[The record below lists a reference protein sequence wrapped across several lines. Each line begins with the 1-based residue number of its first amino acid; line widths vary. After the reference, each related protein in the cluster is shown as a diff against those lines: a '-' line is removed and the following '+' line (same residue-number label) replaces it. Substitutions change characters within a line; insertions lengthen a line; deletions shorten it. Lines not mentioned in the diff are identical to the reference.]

1 MSGTNPF
8 RRRIAQQSSN
18 VPTQTPTPIGSV
30 QNAFGSDDRPEPR
43 IPHIDTDLPR
53 PAKTKTG
60 KTGKTVRIISPHSA
74 TSDGEDAIPHTFFSP
89 PPSLHSPPPS
99 DLLSPRSIQDES
111 PEDPFDAESD
121 GAGNNTEDEGTRQNT
136 LSNSGNLLS
145 SAGGVS
151 ALPVNPFQKTLA
163 ILDTESASGPTSPSS
178 EGRSVEVESKTT
190 RPHYDVDDFKRL
202 LLTGEKSVSGAN
214 AAVPPPVSFQ
224 SPAHVGDSSSNTD
237 ASSISRQSIFEPVS
251 GPLQES
257 PRTSHDSIPSDDERQ
272 RLVGSMTITSERIK
286 PFAPRHRHGK
296 LVKPNAPQTVSF
308 EDPTLSFS
316 DFTMSAMAPVDGS
329 VPGSPGNVDKP
340 LPPLPPPPS
349 IQPSTQSPTESTDDD
364 LRGSYSESEDAP
376 STTTAQKR
384 SPPSPPVPR
393 RHNQLRAKTF
403 AGSPERS
410 TPSQSPPTANS
421 KAPPPPPP
429 RRAGLARGNSSSSM
443 STGTSFKPMFDQ
455 SNATD
460 VSTRSA
466 KPRPPV
472 PHNRSPSVS
481 LAERPSQTQSI
492 PGSHSMAPPPPLPP
506 PRRRGS
512 SQSSYTPSRLSGYY
526 TERLRSDSGASS
538 TSHLAMTPLG
548 SIGAENKDVM
558 AGLSALQRD
567 VDELRGKLKD

>member
-1 MSGTNPF
+1 M
-8 RRRIAQQSSN
+8 
-18 VPTQTPTPIGSV
+18 
-30 QNAFGSDDRPEPR
+30 
-43 IPHIDTDLPR
+43 
-53 PAKTKTG
+53 
-60 KTGKTVRIISPHSA
+60 
-74 TSDGEDAIPHTFFSP
+74 
-89 PPSLHSPPPS
+89 
-99 DLLSPRSIQDES
+99 
-111 PEDPFDAESD
+111 
-121 GAGNNTEDEGTRQNT
+121 
-136 LSNSGNLLS
+136 
-145 SAGGVS
+145 
-151 ALPVNPFQKTLA
+151 PVNPFKKTLA
-163 ILDTESASGPTSPSS
+163 ILDTESGSGPTSPSS

-202 LLTGEKSVSGAN
+202 LLTGEKSVPGAN

-257 PRTSHDSIPSDDERQ
+257 PRTSHDSIASDDERQ
-272 RLVGSMTITSERIK
+272 RLVGSITTTSERIK

-316 DFTMSAMAPVDGS
+316 DSTMSAMAPVDGS
-329 VPGSPGNVDKP
+329 VPGSPSDVDKP

-349 IQPSTQSPTESTDDD
+349 IQPLTQSPTESTDYD

-384 SPPSPPVPR
+384 SPPSPPISR
-393 RHNQLRAKTF
+393 RHSQLRAKTF
-403 AGSPERS
+403 ASSPERS
-410 TPSQSPPTANS
+410 TPIIEEASAGPVLLSQSPPTANS

-443 STGTSFKPMFDQ
+443 STGMSFKPMSDR

-481 LAERPSQTQSI
+481 LVKPPNQTQSI
-492 PGSHSMAPPPPLPP
+492 SGSPSMAPPPPPPP

-512 SQSSYTPSRLSGYY
+512 SQSSYTPSRLSGHY

-538 TSHLAMTPLG
+538 TSYLAMTPLG

-558 AGLSALQRD
+558 ADLSALQRD